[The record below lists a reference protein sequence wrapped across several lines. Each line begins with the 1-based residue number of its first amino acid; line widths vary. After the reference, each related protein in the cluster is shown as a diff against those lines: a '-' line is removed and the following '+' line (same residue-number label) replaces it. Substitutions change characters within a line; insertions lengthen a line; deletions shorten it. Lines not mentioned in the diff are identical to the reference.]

1 MDVLFMI
8 CIDIMEEKRYHIKTG
23 YSVEDVAGQNILI
36 APSFEDV
43 DYSKMLVLSE
53 SAAFVVNLLIEH
65 SLTFDEIITALNEE
79 YEAEDNVVK
88 AELTELLERFTQ
100 YNVLA

>member
-1 MDVLFMI
+1 
-8 CIDIMEEKRYHIKTG
+8 MEKKRYHIKTG

-36 APSFEDV
+36 APAFENV

-65 SLTFDEIITALNEE
+65 NLTFDEIISALKEE
-79 YEAEDNVVK
+79 YEADENLVQ
-88 AELTELLERFTQ
+88 AELIELLDRFSQ

>member
-1 MDVLFMI
+1 
-8 CIDIMEEKRYHIKTG
+8 MEEKRYHITD

-36 APSFEDV
+36 APAFEEV

-65 SLTFDEIITALNEE
+65 SLTFDEIMAALSDE
-79 YEAEDNVVK
+79 YEADENVVR
-88 AELTELLERFTQ
+88 AELTELLEKFSQ